1 MWLGKIFCYRSI
13 GNKII
18 KKDGDLFVLSFS
30 LDNFQAIEWQ
40 KLPFEDFNEETFVVG
55 TWNDKVGFFRK
66 ILKNFT
72 RFQIADNR
80 RDNNRMSFTRT
91 CIKKKGQWLM

>member
-18 KKDGDLFVLSFS
+18 KKDGNLFVLSFS

-40 KLPFEDFNEETFVVG
+40 TLPFEDFNEETFVVG
-55 TWNDKVGFFRK
+55 TWNDKVGFFQ
-66 ILKNFT
+66 KNSEKLHEVS
-72 RFQIADNR
+72 N
-80 RDNNRMSFTRT
+80 
-91 CIKKKGQWLM
+91 CGQSKR